1 MSRKFLCDKQIGKIL
16 DSLADL
22 EVDSEEEL
30 ICNEDSEEDNILP
43 NEDDFSSFSY
53 EEDSDEYDDENY
65 LTSRDGTQWRKT
77 SPSTQR
83 RTLIRNTLRE
93 APELTVISQ
102 NIDMPISAFQLLFDD
117 SILL

>member
-16 DSLADL
+16 DSLANL

-30 ICNEDSEEDNILP
+30 ICDEDSKEVNILP
-43 NEDDFSSFSY
+43 NEDDSSSSSY

-65 LTSRDGTQWRKT
+65 LTSRDGAQWRKT
-77 SPSTQR
+77 FPSAQR

-93 APELTVISQ
+93 APGLAVISQ
-102 NIDMPISAFQLLFDD
+102 NIDTPISAFQLLFDD